1 MAVLYAPRMRAD
13 SYRRR
18 DIRDA
23 SVSVYPSQPQI
34 PAQTSFFLELC
45 PFDRQNL
52 RFFWVPIWKLLNI
65 GIPM

>member
-34 PAQTSFFLELC
+34 PAQTSFF
-45 PFDRQNL
+45 FA
-52 RFFWVPIWKLLNI
+52 LL
-65 GIPM
+65 PTPTTTYQTTVRTRTKCS

>member
-1 MAVLYAPRMRAD
+1 MMLYQMAVLYAPRMRAD

-34 PAQTSFFLELC
+34 PAQTSFFLGYFQ
-45 PFDRQNL
+45 PRQ
-52 RFFWVPIWKLLNI
+52 RHTKQRRKITRTMSV
-65 GIPM
+65 